1 MFDGQNTQTPLGF
14 QMKASASVFPSVGLR
29 AHIEANFEVI
39 FWQPTSTVGLS
50 VLGMAPY
57 VGDCAVCES

>member
-1 MFDGQNTQTPLGF
+1 MSPLL
-14 QMKASASVFPSVGLR
+14 VGLR

-57 VGDCAVCES
+57 VWGTALCVRVNPQAEVQPIAFSHH